1 MLSFN
6 FAHIFGRFEKIIIIL
21 GYRNFPIIYMEL
33 IMFTVEPLFCTEMGA
48 LFLDYCSQK
57 KIEAIS

>member
-1 MLSFN
+1 MLSFH

-21 GYRNFPIIYMEL
+21 GYRNLPIMYMEL
-33 IMFTVEPLFCTEMGA
+33 MFTVEPLFCTEMGA

-57 KIEAIS
+57 EIEAIS